1 MIKKIVIENFKS
13 IEKVLFNFD
22 KPTQE
27 IICLIGKNGAGKSNI
42 FKALRYFFEHID
54 KPYSD
59 EEIIDNSNPYLQFS
73 RISVTFDLSKLY
85 IKSRQNHNLFSRFEN
100 IKTYI
105 ERAYGQELDF
115 NSTVSNGKTFQIEL
129 TLMQYRDGTIA
140 WNINDKKIRRTI
152 KSLFPFYY
160 FDTRTLDLFTWDK
173 LWQIISDLTSTVS
186 EKSQTEC
193 AELLDNAFESIYGE
207 KYTKSAKI
215 LEDVFHENNIAFDS
229 FRFDSRFKSA
239 LSVRFGGEKFTVNSR
254 SLDYY
259 SDGTDSYYYLLMVST
274 LIPKISDISCKY
286 PILIIDEPE
295 IGLHSEYITRFVKSV
310 FEHVKNNAF
319 TMFSTHSPLLICDLT
334 NIKAS
339 YCLYKVARKRQHSV
353 INKMNTAWLS
363 DSNHRITVKET
374 ECYFAEYLV
383 YVEGETEIQLFHN
396 PHLLSL
402 FPWLDKIHFYS
413 FDSNHQR
420 LKSVNSKELNLGTDY
435 RLLVDIDKIIRYKP
449 THQKFIPSNVDINPL
464 NKKNVEYYDYYKK
477 GKNDRDALTNNIKE
491 LMNKTYQSD
500 GSFYIGD
507 NDFISLITD
516 IQTFCKM
523 YSIIVNRTTIE
534 GEIITQAN
542 TSEFLNFLSTE
553 YFINNPI
560 NKEKQQQHSDILN
573 VPDSYKKTC
582 LIRCEFEGRIDAYV
596 DNSSLIFN
604 GKEIQSITDKTS
616 GWINN
621 WLNYY
626 FTHNIDTVEDE
637 NVKISIFKRDFPSLF
652 NTLQSFEKMIDYTCE

>member
-1 MIKKIVIENFKS
+1 MIRKIIIENFKS
-13 IEKVLFNFD
+13 IEKVQFDFD
-22 KPTQE
+22 KPTQD

-42 FKALRYFFEHID
+42 FKALEYFFEHIE

-73 RISVTFDLSKLY
+73 RISVTFDLSKLF
-85 IKSRQNHNLFSRFEN
+85 IKSRQNQNLFSRFEI
-100 IKTYI
+100 IKAYI
-105 ERAYGQELDF
+105 ERVYGQELDF

-140 WNINDKKIRRTI
+140 WNINDKQIRKTI

-173 LWQIISDLTSTVS
+173 LWQIISDLTSTIS

-239 LSVRFGGEKFTVNSR
+239 LSVRFGGEKFTVNNR

-259 SDGTDSYYYLLMVST
+259 SDGTDSYYYLLLVST

-310 FEHVKNNAF
+310 FEHVKNIAF
-319 TMFSTHSPLLICDLT
+319 MMFSTHSPLLICDLT
-334 NIKAS
+334 NIKAN
-339 YCLYKVARKRQHSV
+339 YCLYKVARKLQHSV

-596 DNSSLIFN
+596 DNNSLIFN

-626 FTHNIDTVEDE
+626 FSHNIDTVDDD

-652 NTLQSFEKMIDYTCE
+652 NTLQLFEKMIDYTCE

>member
-1 MIKKIVIENFKS
+1 MIKKIIIENFKS
-13 IEKVLFNFD
+13 IEKVQFDFD
-22 KPTQE
+22 KPTQD

-42 FKALRYFFEHID
+42 FKALKYFFEHIE

-73 RISVTFDLSKLY
+73 RISVTFDLSKLF
-85 IKSRQNHNLFSRFEN
+85 IKSRQNQNLFSRFEI
-100 IKTYI
+100 IKAYI
-105 ERAYGQELDF
+105 ERVYGQELDF
-115 NSTVSNGKTFQIEL
+115 NSTVSNGKSFQIEL

-140 WNINDKKIRRTI
+140 WNINDKQIRKTI

-173 LWQIISDLTSTVS
+173 LWQIISDLTSTIS

-193 AELLDNAFESIYGE
+193 AELLDNAFESIYGK

-239 LSVRFGGEKFTVNSR
+239 LSVRFGGEKFTVNNR

-259 SDGTDSYYYLLMVST
+259 SDGTDSYYYLLLVST

-319 TMFSTHSPLLICDLT
+319 MMFSTHSPLLICDLT

-477 GKNDRDALTNNIKE
+477 GKNDREALTNNIKE
-491 LMNKTYQSD
+491 LMNKTYQSN

-596 DNSSLIFN
+596 DNNSLIFN
-604 GKEIQSITDKTS
+604 GKEIQSIADKTS
-616 GWINN
+616 GWIND

>member
-1 MIKKIVIENFKS
+1 MIKKIIIENFKS
-13 IEKVLFNFD
+13 IERVQFDFD

-42 FKALRYFFEHID
+42 FKALRYFFDHIN

-59 EEIIDNSNPYLQFS
+59 QIIIDNSNPYIQCCT
-73 RISVTFDLSKLY
+73 ISVTFDLSKLY
-85 IKSRQNHNLFSRFEN
+85 IKSKQNQKLYTRFHE
-100 IKTYI
+100 IKEYKDKVF
-105 ERAYGQELDF
+105 GQKLDYHSLIGEDF
-115 NSTVSNGKTFQIEL
+115 LIEL
-129 TLMQYRDGTIA
+129 KLSQYRNGTIV
-140 WNINDKKIRRTI
+140 WNINNESICKTL
-152 KSLFPFYY
+152 KSAFPFYY

-193 AELLDNAFESIYGE
+193 AELLDNTLKSIYGE
-207 KYTKSAKI
+207 KYIKSAKI
-215 LEDVFHENNIAFDS
+215 LEDVFSHNNIAFDS

-239 LSVRFGGEKFTVNSR
+239 LSVRFGGEKFTVNKR

-259 SDGTDSYYYLLMVST
+259 SDGTNSYYYLLLLST

-286 PILIIDEPE
+286 PIVIIDEPE
-295 IGLHSEYITRFVKSV
+295 TGLHSEYITRFVKSV

-319 TMFSTHSPLLICDLT
+319 MMFSTHSPLLICDLT
-334 NIKAS
+334 NIKAN
-339 YCLYKVARKRQHSV
+339 YCLYKVAQKRQHSV
-353 INKMNTAWLS
+353 INKMNIAWLS
-363 DSNHRITVKET
+363 DSTHRITVKET

-402 FPWLDKIHFYS
+402 FPWLEKIHFYS

-420 LKSVNSKELNLGTDY
+420 LKAVNSKELNLGTDY
-435 RLLVDIDKIIRYKP
+435 RMLVDIDKIIKYNP
-449 THQKFIPSNVDINPL
+449 TRQKFISYNVDINPL
-464 NKKNVEYYDYYKK
+464 NKKNIEYYDYYKK
-477 GKNDRDALTNNIKE
+477 RETDRDTLTKNIKA
-491 LMNKTYQSD
+491 LMNRTYQSN

-516 IQTFCKM
+516 IQTFCEM

-534 GEIITQAN
+534 GEIITHEN
-542 TSEFLNFLSTE
+542 TSEFLKFLSTE

-560 NKEKQQQHSDILN
+560 IKDKQQQHSDILS
-573 VPDSYKKTC
+573 VSDSYKKTC

-596 DNSSLIFN
+596 DNDSLTFN
-604 GKEIQSITDKTS
+604 GKGIQRIVDKTS
-616 GWINN
+616 GWIND

-626 FTHNIDTVEDE
+626 FTNNIDTVEDD
-637 NVKISIFKRDFPSLF
+637 NIKISIFKRDFPSLF